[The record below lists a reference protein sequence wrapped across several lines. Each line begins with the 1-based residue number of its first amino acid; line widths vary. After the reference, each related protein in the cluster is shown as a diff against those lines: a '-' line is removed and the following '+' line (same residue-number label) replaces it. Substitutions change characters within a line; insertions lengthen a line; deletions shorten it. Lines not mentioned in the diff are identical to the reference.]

1 MGLRELTIKNFALI
15 EYIDVEFAPGLNVIT
30 GETGAG
36 KTLILK
42 AIEFALGARADAR
55 YIRDKERGSVT
66 LLIDI
71 PGPYVE
77 SLGLREGE
85 ELIVKREIEP
95 GGRTK
100 MYINGEPV
108 PQMKT
113 KEVLF
118 NIFEFHGQ
126 FSNIALFTKSY
137 MTNLYD
143 NFLGDKVSKIKKELK
158 ENLSRLKVLKE
169 KLRENTSENHEEE
182 IKYIEEQ
189 LREFEALGI
198 TQDTEDTLRDE
209 EKLLRNAREIV
220 KSVTFSYDLLYG
232 NDTSVGSLLALV
244 KRELGRIS
252 SYSSD
257 INNIIDRIDSLS
269 IEVDDI
275 SQELYDFREK
285 IEIDDE
291 RLEKV
296 EELLSQIYS
305 FKRKYR
311 IKDMT
316 DIISYMNDLK
326 ERLKSLY
333 DKKKEIKEIEEEI
346 DNIKFKLK
354 SLADRLTTF
363 RLEKI
368 KDIEKKIEENIKELG
383 MPYAK
388 FTISMVPSKRGE
400 EILTDKGVI
409 YINENGKE
417 EIEFLFSAN
426 PDKSPD
432 SLSKV
437 ASGGELSR
445 VMLAIKSVLFRRD
458 SMEKVLLF
466 DEIDQGIG
474 ERLGDVVGE
483 KLKELSRFNQLI
495 VVTHLS
501 QIAKKADNHI
511 FISKSFLD
519 GKTNVFAR
527 LIQGE
532 ERNKELLRMIGG
544 EGHIRTLRRE

>member
-15 EYIDVEFAPGLNVIT
+15 KYMDIEFSPGLNVIT

-42 AIEFALGARADAR
+42 AIEFALGARTDAR
-55 YIRDKERGSVT
+55 YVKGGEKGGVT
-66 LLIDI
+66 LLLDFSE
-71 PGPYVE
+71 PFLKP
-77 SLGLREGE
+77 LGFDEKE
-85 ELIVKREIEP
+85 FIIKREIEP
-95 GGRTK
+95 TGRTK

-108 PQMKT
+108 PQTKT
-113 KEVLF
+113 RDILF

-126 FSNIALFTKSY
+126 FSNISLFTKSY

-143 NFLGDKVSKIKKELK
+143 NFLGDEVLEIKKELK
-158 ENLSRLKVLKE
+158 ESLLRLKILKE
-169 KLRENTSENHEEE
+169 RLNESNSENYEKEVE
-182 IKYIEEQ
+182 YIEEQ
-189 LREFEALGI
+189 LREFEALGV
-198 TQDTEDTLRDE
+198 TQDTEDALRDE

-220 KSVTFSYDLLYG
+220 KSITFSYDLLYG

-244 KRELGRIS
+244 KKELGRIS

-257 INNIIDRIDSLS
+257 ISNIIDRIDSLS

-285 IEIDDE
+285 IEIDDG

-296 EELLSQIYS
+296 EELLSRIYS

-316 DIISYMNDLK
+316 DIISYMNDLR
-326 ERLKSLY
+326 ERLKFLY
-333 DKKKEIKEIEEEI
+333 DKKDEMKKIRKEI

-354 SLADRLTTF
+354 SLADKLTAL
-363 RLEKI
+363 RVGEIRK
-368 KDIEKKIEENIKELG
+368 IEKKIEENIQELG
-383 MPYAK
+383 MPYARFK
-388 FTISMVPSKRGE
+388 ISIVPSKRGE
-400 EILTDKGVI
+400 EILTDKGGI

-426 PDKSPD
+426 PDKEPD

-458 SMEKVLLF
+458 NVEKVLLF

-474 ERLGDVVGE
+474 ERLGNVMGE
-483 KLKELSRFNQLI
+483 KLKELSHFNQVV

-501 QIAKKADNHI
+501 QIAKEADNHI
-511 FISKSFLD
+511 FVSKMFSEGETDISAK
-519 GKTNVFAR
+519 V
-527 LIQGE
+527 IEGE

-544 EGHIRTLRRE
+544 EGHIRNIKEV